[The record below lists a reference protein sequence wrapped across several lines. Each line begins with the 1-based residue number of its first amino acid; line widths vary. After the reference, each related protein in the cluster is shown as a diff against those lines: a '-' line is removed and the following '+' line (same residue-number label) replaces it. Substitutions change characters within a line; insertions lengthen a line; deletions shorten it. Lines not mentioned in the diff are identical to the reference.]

1 MGLGLRRWLVICRPI
16 CCLFV
21 YTSFLDV
28 ISKEKSIRANKE
40 KNDPTLRYRIRLGLT
55 LTVLRHIVISEREKS
70 LAKIKLQLCVRQVYT
85 HKQNKTQHDFVH
97 D

>member
-40 KNDPTLRYRIRLGLT
+40 KNDPTLRYRIRLELT
-55 LTVLRHIVISEREKS
+55 LTVLRHIVISEREK
-70 LAKIKLQLCVRQVYT
+70 KLSQNKVTIVCTSSVYSQT
-85 HKQNKTQHDFVH
+85 KQNTT
-97 D
+97 